1 MKHCCYSAISLW
13 LAALILSA
21 GCSSQLTSER
31 FIDPDADQV
40 LRNMSDKLLNM
51 QHFTFNV
58 NESMDVRVDTGQC
71 VEFTRRSKIH
81 MARPNMIFV
90 DTEGDDA
97 ERSFWY
103 NGESFIVLDR
113 QTNQYAFA
121 EVPDHVDDM
130 LDYVV
135 AEYGLTIPMADLL
148 SDDPY
153 ESLTSNALQGT
164 YLGLHDV
171 GGRRCHHLSFQ
182 QEQINWQ
189 IWIDA
194 GEDPL
199 PRKLLIEY
207 KQELDAPHFCAI
219 LTDWQ
224 VIDMSPGEQFTFH
237 TPSGSQEIEIAELIG
252 IPPGEQP

>member
-1 MKHCCYSAISLW
+1 MKRYCCSTVSLL
-13 LAALILSA
+13 LAALILST
-21 GCSSQLTSER
+21 GCNSQSISER
-31 FIDPDADQV
+31 VMDPDADQA
-40 LRNMSDKLLNM
+40 LRNMSEKLLNM
-51 QHFTFNV
+51 QHFAFNV
-58 NESMDVRVDTGQC
+58 NESMDERLGTGQC
-71 VEFTRRSKIH
+71 VEFTRRSKIY
-81 MARPNMIFV
+81 MSRPNMIFV

-97 ERSFWY
+97 ERSLWY
-103 NGESFIVLDR
+103 NGESFTVLDK
-113 QTNQYAFA
+113 QTNQYARI
-121 EVPDHVDDM
+121 EVPDRVDDM

-153 ESLTSNALQGT
+153 ESLTSNVLQGT
-164 YLGLHDV
+164 YLGLHEV
-171 GGRRCHHLSFQ
+171 AGRPCHHLSFQ

-189 IWIDA
+189 IWIDS

-224 VIDMSPGEQFTFH
+224 VLDMSSGEQFTFQA
-237 TPSGSQEIEIAELIG
+237 PSGSQETEMAELIA